1 MMTVNEVSKLTGVSI
16 RTLQYY
22 DKIGLLHPAEY
33 TEAGYRLYDDAAL
46 ETLQQILLFRELEFP
61 LKDIKEIVGS
71 PDFDRSKALEQQI
84 ELLTLKKEH
93 LENLIDLAKG
103 LKLRGVRH
111 LKFDAFDTRKIDEYA
126 AQAKAAWGTTP
137 AYKEFEQKS
146 KGRTREDDQNIA
158 QGLMDIFAEFGA
170 IRGAKAGTFA
180 EFGAIRGAKAGT
192 LKGAELEAIKGADP
206 ASAEAQAL
214 VKKLQ
219 DYITQHFYNCTK
231 EILSGLGKMYA
242 GGGDFTKNID
252 SYGGEGTA
260 EFVNQAIE
268 VFCK

>member
-22 DKIGLLHPAEY
+22 DKIGLLHPAKY

-61 LKDIKEIVGS
+61 LKEIKEIIGS
-71 PDFDRSKALEQQI
+71 PDFDRSKALGQQI
-84 ELLTLKKEH
+84 ELLRLKKEH
-93 LENLIDLAKG
+93 IENLIELAKG
-103 LKLRGVRH
+103 IKLLGVRN

-126 AQAKAAWGTTP
+126 AQAKASWGQTP
-137 AYKEFEQKS
+137 AYKEYEEKA
-146 KGRTREDDQNIA
+146 KGRTREEDKKIY
-158 QGLMDIFAEFGA
+158 QGMIDIFAEFGA
-170 IRGAKAGTFA
+170 IRKS
-180 EFGAIRGAKAGT
+180 
-192 LKGAELEAIKGADP
+192 DP
-206 ASAEAQAL
+206 ASGEAQAL

-219 DYITQHFYNCTK
+219 DYITEHMYTCTN

-252 SYGGEGTA
+252 SFGGEGTA
-260 EFVNQAIE
+260 EFASKAIE
-268 VFCK
+268 YYCR